1 MKFPSVAIDSGTQ
14 ERTTIHLLTRMLNNM
29 CSSAEYSG
37 SQAVSHA
44 LGLAANYTMHKKVFL
59 FSDQAISYIND
70 FQHPISDAEHNSDAS
85 SFSSG
90 IYSPSLTNSDGSSSS
105 SEEEHHPDILK
116 SSEKEISMPPLSEE
130 EEFGNVSVRN
140 ILDSSDSESDD
151 IDFNT
156 HANARAETLLRRS
169 AARHGSICPELNM
182 NGKLCVVTQ
191 SEDYHRRPIE
201 FVDFSLYEFVCTTFR
216 REKEKKKKDS
226 ESSSNNSSDSDS
238 DKHQSEQNAET
249 RRGRKR
255 TTLFTFQSPHQLM
268 DTHAIALLKRFSVAH
283 FIKKVPPYPGPRPT
297 PLTDPWKSR
306 ARAFAQFALIVFKPW
321 QCEDGLPGSTTW
333 HTFCTWMHELR
344 QSETIVARTRT
355 AFVLNAAHNLRS
367 SSAVSKILKRFRG
380 SAATRWLEMDP
391 QHRPK
396 KWRYGDETVK
406 EPDIKT
412 KNSREE
418 AELAMREL
426 LHRVCDSSR
435 SETIRCQLLNHT
447 VNAYKNAIAPNLHLV
462 NNIQNLFRDKIPD
475 LHDRIDCFTTD
486 SITKVRDYN
495 LKKNHERNLE
505 AKLKQAKLKRP
516 KKSKV
521 TRSAS
526 PPPSRSTVDWSPQQ
540 LTIVTAVSDFL
551 DTFTDWRNGRCPAPK
566 PLSMLIFGGPG
577 VGKTTVLKELST
589 MCKLAEMPLI
599 SSAATGVAAGA
610 MHEAGTNHSKYALP
624 VYANNETD
632 PDDFLPPLSRQH
644 INILMTDYEQSLAA
658 GTPLAIAIDE
668 CSMLAAQTFGRILRR
683 IQEFEQDFIKTKP
696 PPPRLFILV
705 GLPFTIKF

>member
-1 MKFPSVAIDSGTQ
+1 MAIDSGTQ

-29 CSSAEYSG
+29 CSSSEYSG
-37 SQAVSHA
+37 TQAVSHA
-44 LGLAANYTMHKKVFL
+44 LGLAANFTMHKKIFL
-59 FSDQAISYIND
+59 FVDMAMQYVND
-70 FQHPISDAEHNSDAS
+70 FHHPNSDADHNSDVS

-90 IYSPSLTNSDGSSSS
+90 IYSPSLTNSEGSSSS
-105 SEEEHHPDILK
+105 SDSEHHPDMLNF
-116 SSEKEISMPPLSEE
+116 SEKDISMPPLSEE
-130 EEFGNVSVRN
+130 EDFGHPSIKD
-140 ILDSSDSESDD
+140 ILDFSDSESDD

-156 HANARAETLLRRS
+156 HAKAENLLRRS

-191 SEDYHRRPIE
+191 AEDYHFRPIE

-216 REKEKKKKDS
+216 RENERKKK
-226 ESSSNNSSDSDS
+226 ESSSSNSSDSDS
-238 DKHQSEQNAET
+238 DKQQSEPNCET
-249 RRGRKR
+249 HRGRKR
-255 TTLFTFQSPHQLM
+255 TTLFTFQAQHQLM
-268 DTHAIALLKRFSVAH
+268 ATHAIALLKKISVAH

-306 ARAFAQFALIVFKPW
+306 ARAFAQFALIVYKPW
-321 QCEDGLPGSTTW
+321 QSSDGLPGSTTW

-344 QSETIVARTRT
+344 QSQTILSRTRT
-355 AFVLNAAHNLRS
+355 SFVINAAHNLRS
-367 SSAVSKILKRFRG
+367 SSEVSKILKRFRG
-380 SAATRWLEMDP
+380 SAATRWLEMEP

-412 KNSREE
+412 KNSSEE

-426 LHRVCDSSR
+426 LHKVCDCSP
-435 SETIRCQLLNHT
+435 SETKKSQLLTHT
-447 VNAYKNAIAPNLHLV
+447 VNAYRNAIAPNLHLV
-462 NNIQNLFRDKIPD
+462 DNIQSLFHERIPN

-486 SITKVRDYN
+486 SIEKVRDYN
-495 LKKNHERNLE
+495 LKKQYERTLE
-505 AKLKQAKLKRP
+505 ANLKQAKLKRP

-521 TRSAS
+521 TRSS
-526 PPPSRSTVDWSPQQ
+526 TPPPSRSAVNWSPQQ

-551 DTFTDWRNGRCPAPK
+551 DAFTDWRNGKCPAPK
-566 PLSMLIFGGPG
+566 SLSMLIFGGPG

-610 MHEAGTNHSKYALP
+610 MQDAGTNHSKYALP
-624 VYANNETD
+624 VYASHETD

-644 INILMTDYEQSLAA
+644 INMLMADYEQSLAN

-683 IQEFEQDFIKTKP
+683 IQEFEQDFITTKP

-705 GLPFTIKF
+705 GVTFIIKF